1 MERALRIYNGKAMIN
16 SVNGKKESME
26 AVFPLVKKYGGTV
39 VALTLDESG
48 IPETFEGRIAVAEKI
63 LDTAKQYG
71 IPKKT
76 LFSTPCVCRSASTPR
91 RPPPP

>member
-1 MERALRIYNGKAMIN
+1 
-16 SVNGKKESME
+16 ME

-71 IPKKT
+71 IPKKRHC
-76 LFSTPCVCRSASTPR
+76 FRPHVYVGQR
-91 RPPPP
+91 RHLGGRHHLKRR